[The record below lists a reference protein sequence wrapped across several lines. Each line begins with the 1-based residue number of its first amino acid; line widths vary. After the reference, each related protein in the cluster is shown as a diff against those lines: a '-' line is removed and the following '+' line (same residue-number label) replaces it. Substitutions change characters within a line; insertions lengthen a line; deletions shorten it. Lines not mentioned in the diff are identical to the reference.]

1 MKKTLL
7 ITLVLMLSASMAF
20 AQGGSIGIFSDVA
33 GSSCNLTDAAPGL
46 LSLYVV
52 HVLTPGATASQ
63 FAAPA
68 PACMLGATYLSD
80 SSPFSVVIGS
90 SQTGVA
96 IGYGACIAAPIHVL
110 TIQFFASGLSTPCCY
125 YPVVPDPNVPSG
137 SIEVVDC
144 TETLLTA
151 TGGLG
156 IINPDGTCQCD
167 VPVQDT
173 TWGKVKSIFAE

>member
-7 ITLVLMLSASMAF
+7 LTLVLMLAASMAF
-20 AQGGSIGIFSDVA
+20 AQGGSIGVFADA
-33 GSSCNLTDAAPGL
+33 GGSSCNLTDAAPGL

-63 FAAPA
+63 FAAPM

-96 IGYGACIAAPIHVL
+96 IGYGACLAAPIHCL
-110 TIQFFASGLSTPCCY
+110 TIQYFASGLSTACCY
-125 YPVVPDPNVPSG
+125 YSVIPDPNLPSG
-137 SIEVVDC
+137 LIEVVDC
-144 TETLLTA
+144 AENLISA
-151 TGGLG
+151 TGGVG

-167 VPVQDT
+167 VPTQDT